1 MKKLIYLALGLLV
14 LVSCGEKK
22 QEEQKINFDSIK
34 LVEVTAQYDQATNLN
49 DSLLLLMGD
58 IYAGLDSINMQ
69 EGIITT
75 QNMGDNA
82 NKRAEVKNNLAA
94 IKASLQQK
102 KQMVAELEK
111 KIKDA
116 TEAAAS
122 SDKKAAASAASAA
135 VLQKTIDQMKQHI
148 ASQEAK
154 IDELTKQLEA
164 AQKTITDLTG
174 QVEQTQKE
182 LATETQAKEEAQAQ
196 VVATENEANTVYYVI
211 GTNKQLKGWKVLE
224 KRFLGTTKVMQGDEI
239 NYSCFKKAD
248 KRTLTSIPTGAK
260 KVEIKSLND
269 ANSYTIEGGKDEPK
283 TIKIT
288 NPELFWQKTPYLVIE
303 TK

>member
-1 MKKLIYLALGLLV
+1 MKKKLLYAAIGLITLSACSNKG
-14 LVSCGEKK
+14 K
-22 QEEQKINFDSIK
+22 EEQQVNTDSIR
-34 LVEVTAQYDQATNLN
+34 LVEVEAQYEEATNFN

-69 EGIITT
+69 EGIISS
-75 QNMGDNA
+75 QNIGDNA
-82 NKRAEVKNNLAA
+82 NKRAEVKNNLEA
-94 IKASLQQK
+94 IRMRLQHN

-111 KIKDA
+111 KVKAA
-116 TEAAAS
+116 TDAAAA
-122 SDKKAAASAASAA
+122 SDKKAAASAA
-135 VLQKTIDQMKQHI
+135 VLQKTIDQLKEHI

-154 IDELTKQLEA
+154 IDELTKQLAEA
-164 AQKTITDLTG
+164 QETITNLTG
-174 QVEQTQKE
+174 QVEQTQKD
-182 LATETQAKEEAQAQ
+182 LANETQAKEEAQAQ
-196 VVATENEANTVYYVI
+196 VVATENEANSVYYVI
-211 GTNKQLKGWKVLE
+211 GTNKQLKDWKVLE
-224 KRFLGTTKVMQGDEI
+224 KRFLGATKVMQGDDI
-239 NYSCFKKAD
+239 NYSCFIKAD

-269 ANSYTIEGGKDEPK
+269 AKSYTIEGGKDDPK